1 MFLCSTMKNKG
12 FTVIEVIVVVAI
24 LTVLM
29 VGILVAV
36 VPFGESRSTQND
48 AKRLMAKLKLLQSRT
63 TAVEIPSGCTGFGGY
78 TISFVDGEGTIDVT
92 ASCQAGSYSESVE
105 ILKSSVFYNSP
116 ADLVINSPDGT
127 SNALDIDIC
136 GGSTNYQITTT
147 ESGSITGPVEIGAC

>member
-1 MFLCSTMKNKG
+1 MKNKG
-12 FTVIEVIVVVAI
+12 FTVIEVIMVVA
-24 LTVLM
+24 VLM
-29 VGILVAV
+29 ILVVGILVGI

-48 AKRLMAKLKLLQSRT
+48 AKRLVTKLKLLQSRT
-63 TAVEIPSGCTGFGGY
+63 MAVKVPSDCIGFGGY
-78 TISFVDGEGTIDVT
+78 TISFDNGEGTIDIT
-92 ASCQAGSYSESVE
+92 ASCRAGSYGESVE